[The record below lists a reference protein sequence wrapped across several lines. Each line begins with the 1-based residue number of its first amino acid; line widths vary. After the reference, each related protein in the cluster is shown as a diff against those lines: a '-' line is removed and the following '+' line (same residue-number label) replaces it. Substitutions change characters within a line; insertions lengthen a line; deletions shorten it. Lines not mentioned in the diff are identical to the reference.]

1 MSQAHER
8 VFESHDGDPDSPPPF
23 DTQLGHA
30 LLEHRRET
38 RAQYDALASRAQSLH
53 DQLVAMSRKIDVGLV
68 IQGEHS
74 AALACIQSDLSAVVR
89 AVTAQH
95 RESVTNEAQLDAKI
109 AETRAEVAKT
119 KAIAVVRKG
128 VFAVGVAAGTA
139 LALEW
144 RAALNAIVS
153 LLGG

>member
-8 VFESHDGDPDSPPPF
+8 VFELHDDEPESPTPF
-23 DTQLGHA
+23 GAELA
-30 LLEHRRET
+30 RAVVEHRRAT
-38 RAQYDALASRAQSLH
+38 DAQYDALGARAQALH
-53 DQLVAMSRKIDVGLV
+53 DQVSALSRKVDVVLV